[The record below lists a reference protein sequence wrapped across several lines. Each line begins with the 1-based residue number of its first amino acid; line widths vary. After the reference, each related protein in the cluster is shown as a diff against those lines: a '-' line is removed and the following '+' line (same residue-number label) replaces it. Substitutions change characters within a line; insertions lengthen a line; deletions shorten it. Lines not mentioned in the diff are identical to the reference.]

1 MPAHTFC
8 SEFTTNFEYIKP
20 NSPKT
25 HSFTVVYLHGL
36 CSDPWGRKPESIK
49 AFCAGHGLGFMRF
62 ELAGHGSDSA
72 NYEKADLNVW
82 KNQLLEVID
91 NMVAEP
97 VLLIGMSVGGWLA
110 LLGGIERPEKV
121 RGIIG
126 ISAAPDFTVG
136 LEEEYMTAAQR
147 AEMAEKGRICF
158 HTKDF
163 DYLFTARLFASGR
176 KNRLLDK
183 EINLK
188 CPVHLLQGMKD
199 AAYPWKYSRQIAEKI
214 NQDRVTLKL
223 LKGSN
228 HRMQEPEDIAEM
240 FKSVESF
247 M

>member
-82 KNQLLEVID
+82 KSQLLEVID

-121 RGIIG
+121 RGGYRHFGGAGFYGRTGRRIYDG
-126 ISAAPDFTVG
+126 GAA
-136 LEEEYMTAAQR
+136 
-147 AEMAEKGRICF
+147 GRN
-158 HTKDF
+158 
-163 DYLFTARLFASGR
+163 G
-176 KNRLLDK
+176 
-183 EINLK
+183 
-188 CPVHLLQGMKD
+188 
-199 AAYPWKYSRQIAEKI
+199 
-214 NQDRVTLKL
+214 
-223 LKGSN
+223 
-228 HRMQEPEDIAEM
+228 
-240 FKSVESF
+240 
-247 M
+247 

>member
-1 MPAHTFC
+1 
-8 SEFTTNFEYIKP
+8 
-20 NSPKT
+20 
-25 HSFTVVYLHGL
+25 
-36 CSDPWGRKPESIK
+36 
-49 AFCAGHGLGFMRF
+49 MRF
-62 ELAGHGSDSA
+62 ELAGHRSDSA

-158 HTKDF
+158 HIQRF
-163 DYLFTARLFASGR
+163 
-176 KNRLLDK
+176 
-183 EINLK
+183 
-188 CPVHLLQGMKD
+188 
-199 AAYPWKYSRQIAEKI
+199 
-214 NQDRVTLKL
+214 
-223 LKGSN
+223 
-228 HRMQEPEDIAEM
+228 
-240 FKSVESF
+240 
-247 M
+247 